1 MTTNTYHYERIAKA
15 IEFITDNITAQPSL
29 EEVAEKVNLSPFH
42 FQRIFT
48 EWAGVSP
55 KKFLQFLTADY
66 LKAKIK
72 DTATLVEAAEIAGLS
87 SQSRVYDLFTGIE
100 AVTPQEFK
108 SGGKGLHIDYA
119 YHETPFGE
127 CFMAVTERGICG
139 MAFTN
144 EVSKNEDLETF
155 KQKWHF
161 ATIEENPSVTEQY
174 VQRIFT
180 PHLSS
185 LDKLHLLVQGTN
197 FQLKVWEALLTIPQG
212 SLTTYQQIADSIGH
226 NKAVRAVGT
235 AVGNNPIAYLIPCHR
250 VIRKEGKLGE
260 YHWGSIRKKA
270 LVGWE
275 AAKSAEF

>member
-1 MTTNTYHYERIAKA
+1 MTTDTYHYERIAKA

-72 DTATLVEAAEIAGLS
+72 DTATLIEAAEIAGLS

-119 YHETPFGE
+119 YHDTPFGE

-144 EVSKNEDLETF
+144 EISKDEDLATF

-260 YHWGSIRKKA
+260 YHWGTIRKKA
-270 LVGWE
+270 IVGWE
-275 AAKSAEF
+275 ASKIE